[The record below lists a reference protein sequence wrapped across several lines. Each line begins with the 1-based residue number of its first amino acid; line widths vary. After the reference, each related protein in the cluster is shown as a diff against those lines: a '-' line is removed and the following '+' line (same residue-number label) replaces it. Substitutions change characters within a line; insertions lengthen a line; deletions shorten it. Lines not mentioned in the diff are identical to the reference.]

1 MTEVAVRQ
9 LLSIARTAALQMS
22 IQDLGFS
29 FRVTSWLS
37 YDRIRTDRATVY
49 VGLRIADWPR
59 CGRAWGDSR
68 CARLAR
74 TVVTSGMPSLTSFG
88 GCPARDWPS
97 GRAIINR
104 SLFLRRAFPASTS
117 SMRTSGCCRSWAGC
131 SGKVSLPTGP
141 GRAGLRWAGTGRPGR
156 HWGCGHTIDAIA
168 RQSAGCARHSQN
180 THTDMMRR
188 DSSDSRLN
196 HANSWSTAKRQC

>member
-117 SMRTSGCCRSWAGC
+117 SMRSPCQPGQA
-131 SGKVSLPTGP
+131 GP
-141 GRAGLRWAGTGRPGR
+141 GCAGPEPAGQEGIEAADTRSMPLLGSRQ
-156 HWGCGHTIDAIA
+156 AALVIA
-168 RQSAGCARHSQN
+168 RTPTPIWCGATPPTVG
-180 THTDMMRR
+180 
-188 DSSDSRLN
+188 
-196 HANSWSTAKRQC
+196 